1 MPVPLDPIRSQA
13 LLIGTSTYSCPDIPD
28 IPSVHNNIADLYDV
42 LTSPALAGLYPDS
55 CRRLRDP
62 PGNPQVYGALR
73 KAAEEAQDT
82 LLIYFAGH
90 GKLGR
95 YGELYLCLAETD
107 PDMLPATAFRYE
119 DLQEAVAGTRATKRV
134 VILDCCFSGRALARP
149 DLAGDEDTILGNL
162 DVEGTYILTA
172 APRNRVAMAPESERH
187 TAFTGTL
194 LNILR
199 NGIPGGPQ
207 FLTFPRI
214 FPHLKSSLIARQ
226 LPQPRQVGS
235 DTIEH
240 LAISR
245 NPAYTS
251 LASGRGTEPGPS
263 RRSPADVVRERLP
276 YLRSL
281 RNFKVIGYTD
291 TRRMEELAGRHYLEA
306 GEELLAIWRL
316 GSSLLFKSTEGIAF
330 TTSKISVSTES
341 DAFEIPY
348 SRFREFQFERG
359 SLPVMTTGTS
369 PSVWLEIDGDGSHWR
384 SGRFTTPGRFTEC
397 DHIVQLL
404 KDIRQAV
411 R

>member
-1 MPVPLDPIRSQA
+1 MSDLPDPIRSRA
-13 LLIGTSTYSCPDIPD
+13 LLIGTSTYSCPDLPD
-28 IPSVHNNIADLYDV
+28 IPAVRNNIADLYDV
-42 LTSPALAGLYPDS
+42 LTSPVLTGLYPDS
-55 CRRLRDP
+55 CRRLREP

-90 GKLGR
+90 GKPGK
-95 YGELYLCLAETD
+95 YNELYLCLAETD
-107 PDMLPATAFRYE
+107 PDMLPVTAFRYE
-119 DLQEAVAGTRATKRV
+119 DLQEAVAGTRATKKV
-134 VILDCCFSGRALARP
+134 VILDCCFSGRALSRP

-162 DVEGTYILTA
+162 DVAGTYILTA
-172 APRNRVAMAPESERH
+172 APRNRVAMAPEGERH

-199 NGIPGGPQ
+199 TGIPRGPQ
-207 FLTFPRI
+207 FLTFPLI

-226 LPQPRQVGS
+226 LPRPSQVGS

-240 LAISR
+240 LAISH

-251 LASGRGTEPGPS
+251 PGPDRGAGPGPS
-263 RRSPADVVRERLP
+263 RGSPAEVVRERLP

-281 RNFKVIGYTD
+281 RNFMVIGYTD
-291 TRRMEELAGRHYLEA
+291 TRRMEELAGRHYLEV

-316 GSSLLFKSTEGIAF
+316 GGSLLFKSTEGIAF
-330 TTSKISVSTES
+330 TTRKISVSTDSET
-341 DAFEIPY
+341 FEIPY
-348 SRFREFQFERG
+348 SRFREFLFKRG
-359 SLPVMTTGTS
+359 SQLVMTTGTS

-384 SGRFTTPGRFTEC
+384 SSPFTTSGRVTEC
-397 DHIVQLL
+397 DYIVQLL
-404 KDIRQAV
+404 KDIRRAV